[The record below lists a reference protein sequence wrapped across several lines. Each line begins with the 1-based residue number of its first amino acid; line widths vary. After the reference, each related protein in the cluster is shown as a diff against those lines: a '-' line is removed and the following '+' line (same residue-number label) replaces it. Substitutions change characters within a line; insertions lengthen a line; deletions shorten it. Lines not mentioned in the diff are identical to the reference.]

1 MKKLLLFIS
10 CAILSLS
17 TIAANFTVDGIYYT
31 ISGSNVSVTSG
42 GYTGAITIPASV
54 TYNSITYP
62 VTAIGN
68 MAFASCSDLTS
79 VSIPSSVTTIGDDAF
94 YRCIGLTS
102 LVIPTSVT
110 SIGNYAFEYA
120 GLTSITIPSSVSSIG
135 QHAFN
140 FCTSLKTVTIPVSVS
155 SIGTEAFWACS
166 ALTSIYV
173 NRSIPVDL
181 TSSDNVFYGVNQT
194 SCVLYVPVGAK
205 TAYQAASQ
213 WKDFKNIV
221 EFTTAVPR
229 IDDERINIH
238 PNPVVDKFKIDGL
251 EGATELILMDING
264 KELLH
269 KEILKDENVSVSE
282 FPAGMYFVKLSNN
295 GLNYK
300 KKIIKK

>member
-1 MKKLLLFIS
+1 MF
-10 CAILSLS
+10 CLSA
-17 TIAANFTVDGIYYT
+17 IAADFTVDGIYYT
-31 ISGSNVSVTSG
+31 ISGSNVSVASG
-42 GYTGAITIPASV
+42 AYTGAITIPASV

-68 MAFASCSDLTS
+68 MAFGSCSNLTS
-79 VSIPSSVTTIGDDAF
+79 VSIPSSVTAIGDDAF
-94 YRCIGLTS
+94 YRCTGLTS
-102 LVIPTSVT
+102 LVIPTSVS

-120 GLTSITIPSSVSSIG
+120 GLTSISIPSSVGTIG

-140 FCTSLKTVTIPVSVS
+140 FCTSLKTVTIPASVS
-155 SIGTEAFWACS
+155 SIGIEAFWACS

-173 NRSIPVDL
+173 NRSIPLDL
-181 TSSDNVFYGVNQT
+181 TSSDNVFYGVNKT
-194 SCVLYVPVGAK
+194 SCTLYIPVGSK
-205 TAYQAASQ
+205 TAYQAANQ
-213 WKDFKNIV
+213 WKDFVNIE
-221 EFTTAVPR
+221 EFTTTVPR
-229 IDDERINIH
+229 VDDERINIH
-238 PNPVVDKFKIDGL
+238 PNPVVDNFKIDGL
-251 EGATELILMDING
+251 EGTIDMILMDING

>member
-1 MKKLLLFIS
+1 MF
-10 CAILSLS
+10 SLS
-17 TIAANFTVDGIYYT
+17 TTAANFTVDGIYYT

-42 GYTGAITIPASV
+42 AYTGAITIPATV

-68 MAFASCSDLTS
+68 MAFGSCSDLTS
-79 VSIPSSVTTIGDDAF
+79 VFIPSSVTAIGDDAF
-94 YRCIGLTS
+94 YRCTGLTS

-110 SIGNYAFEYA
+110 SIGDYAFEYA

-135 QHAFN
+135 LFTFN
-140 FCTSLKTVTIPVSVS
+140 FCTSLKTVTIPASVS
-155 SIGTEAFWACS
+155 SIGGDVFWACS

-173 NRSIPVDL
+173 YRSIPVDL
-181 TSSDNVFYGVNQT
+181 TSSENVFYGVNKT
-194 SCVLYVPVGAK
+194 SCTLYVPVDTK
-205 TAYQAASQ
+205 TAYQAANQ
-213 WKDFKNIV
+213 WKDFVNIV

-229 IDDERINIH
+229 VDDERINIH
-238 PNPVVDKFKIDGL
+238 PNPVVDNFKIDGL
-251 EGATELILMDING
+251 EGTIDLILMDING

-269 KEILKDENVSVSE
+269 KEILKDENVSLSE

>member
-1 MKKLLLFIS
+1 MF
-10 CAILSLS
+10 SLS
-17 TIAANFTVDGIYYT
+17 TTAANFTVDGIYYT

-42 GYTGAITIPASV
+42 AYTGAITIPATV

-68 MAFASCSDLTS
+68 MAFGSCSDLTS
-79 VSIPSSVTTIGDDAF
+79 VFIPSSVTAIGDDAF
-94 YRCIGLTS
+94 YRCTGLTS

-110 SIGNYAFEYA
+110 SIGDYAFEYA

-135 QHAFN
+135 LFTFN
-140 FCTSLKTVTIPVSVS
+140 FCTSLKTVTIPASVS
-155 SIGTEAFWACS
+155 SIGGDVFWACS

-181 TSSDNVFYGVNQT
+181 TSSENVFYGVNKT
-194 SCVLYVPVGAK
+194 SCTLYVPVDTK
-205 TAYQAASQ
+205 TAYQAANQ
-213 WKDFKNIV
+213 WKDFVNIV

-229 IDDERINIH
+229 VDDERINIH
-238 PNPVVDKFKIDGL
+238 PNPVVDNFKIDGL
-251 EGATELILMDING
+251 EGTIDLILMDING